1 MYVRVCNSHMILQ
14 SPPKIDLNVPY
25 KQLQLR
31 SMYYEYFTHTHTYT
45 QTYFLTSSRKYLYII
60 VRSQVST
67 SFLSTFSANFMF
79 KLTLNVEMNVLIN
92 RRKKNGEKPKR
103 NKQKNIL
110 QNNSNISGLR
120 GVTLCFIF
128 DRFNKGCVII
138 AWTFG

>member
-1 MYVRVCNSHMILQ
+1 
-14 SPPKIDLNVPY
+14 
-25 KQLQLR
+25 
-31 SMYYEYFTHTHTYT
+31 MYYEYFTHTHIDT

-110 QNNSNISGLR
+110 QNNSNISGIR